1 MPRSARK
8 RSPETTHHIM
18 CRSIKEIY
26 LFKNDN
32 DKRRYLKLMTQYK
45 QKFKCAILAYC
56 LMDTHVHIQFDPQG
70 CDISKFMHGLNLSY
84 AQYYNKKYNRHGHVF
99 QNRFLNNV
107 IQDDNYNLAVS
118 AYIHNNPKDIL
129 GFSDCVHT
137 YPFSSY
143 GIYINQS
150 TDDFDLINKDFILS
164 RFDKNPDLAVNL
176 YIDFVTS
183 CNKITQKQEL
193 LDLIHKSITKEPYEY
208 RSYRHIYRRD
218 LPPETIIKTVTDTFN
233 IQVPDFVKLKY
244 NRSTSDIKAVSVF
257 LMRCLSNSSYKD
269 ICKTLGDI
277 TLSQTAKLNTKGF
290 NLMQKPKYKELLP
303 LLLEKIRVA

>member
-8 RSPETTHHIM
+8 RNPETTHHIM

-70 CDISKFMHGLNLSY
+70 CDISKFMQGLNLSY

-107 IQDDNYNLAVS
+107 IKDDNYNLTVS
-118 AYIHNNPKDIL
+118 AYIHNNPKDIP

-176 YIDFVTS
+176 YIDFVTG
-183 CNKITQKQEL
+183 CNNVTQKQEL
-193 LDLIHKSITKEPYEY
+193 LDLIHKSITEEPYEY

-218 LPPETIIKTVTDTFN
+218 LSPETIIKTVTDTFN

-303 LLLEKIRVA
+303 LLLEKIKVA